1 MTDPHPKP
9 ETGDLVDSVVARF
22 AAERP
27 DIDPLHLETVSRL
40 IVTGRRLQARG
51 ARIVEAMGGHY
62 TDYDV
67 LGMLRTAGPPH
78 ELTPA
83 DLMDLVMLTSGAMTA
98 CLNRLERAG
107 FITRRVDETDRRVRR
122 IALTPLGLERADQAL
137 TERYADTAAILAGL
151 DPETL
156 NDLNAALRAI
166 SGRAASDDA

>member
-1 MTDPHPKP
+1 MTDPLPDP

-40 IVTGRRLQARG
+40 IVAGRRLQARG

-67 LGMLRTAGPPH
+67 LGMLRTADPPH

-83 DLMDLVMLTSGAMTA
+83 ELMARVMLTSGAMTA
-98 CLNRLERAG
+98 CLNRLEREG
-107 FITRRVDETDRRVRR
+107 LITRRVDEIDRRVRR

-137 TERYADTAAILAGL
+137 TERYADAGRILSAF
-151 DPETL
+151 DAKTL
-156 NDLNAALRAI
+156 RDLNEVLRTVA
-166 SGRAASDDA
+166 GRAASDDA